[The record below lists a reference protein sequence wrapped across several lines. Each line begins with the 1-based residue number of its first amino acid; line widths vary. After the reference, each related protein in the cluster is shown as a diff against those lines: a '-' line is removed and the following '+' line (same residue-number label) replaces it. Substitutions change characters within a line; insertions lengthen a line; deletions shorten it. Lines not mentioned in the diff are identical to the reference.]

1 MTMRKEFVEVETQEE
16 AEDLCPWA
24 AEIIEAD
31 GGYWCFES
39 VTDAEIWKAQ
49 E

>member
-1 MTMRKEFVEVETQEE
+1 MRKQFIETDSRADAE
-16 AEDLCPWA
+16 AQCPWA

-39 VTDAEIWKAQ
+39 TDDADAWRGQ